1 MRFSA
6 AAILV
11 ALIAC
16 RGNDW
21 SGSEV
26 SYDMIHVEADKL
38 AVKTGPVGHDQWKS
52 TATYVLVE
60 AKNTDSRDLVVT
72 LSADLI
78 DAGKKVVGKT
88 RRESIRIPAGGSRL
102 FALVDDKQVE
112 RKEATGARV
121 DVRGAEVV
129 EYPAPFVVT
138 DGHVYPDQDRAVVA
152 GYVVNNAAREG
163 KAMVLAA
170 FFDEKGRPMK
180 RTSTLFAIAG
190 KGKRGMQMVG
200 PDGSRGAYLFIGEVQ
215 Y

>member
-11 ALIAC
+11 ALVAC
-16 RGNDW
+16 RGSDW

-38 AVKTGPVGHDQWKS
+38 AVKTGPVVHAQGKS

-60 AKNTDSRDLVVT
+60 AKNTDTKDLVVT

-78 DAGKKVVGKT
+78 DADKKVVGKT

-112 RKEATGARV
+112 RKDATGARV

-129 EYPAPFVVT
+129 EYPAPFVV
-138 DGHVYPDQDRAVVA
+138 
-152 GYVVNNAAREG
+152 
-163 KAMVLAA
+163 
-170 FFDEKGRPMK
+170 
-180 RTSTLFAIAG
+180 
-190 KGKRGMQMVG
+190 
-200 PDGSRGAYLFIGEVQ
+200 
-215 Y
+215 